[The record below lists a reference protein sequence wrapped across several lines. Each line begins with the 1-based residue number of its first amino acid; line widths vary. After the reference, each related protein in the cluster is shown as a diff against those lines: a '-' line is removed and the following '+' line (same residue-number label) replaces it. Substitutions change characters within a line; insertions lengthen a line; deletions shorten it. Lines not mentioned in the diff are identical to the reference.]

1 MYEQIKLK
9 QFQTQELQKK
19 KFTKRS
25 RNIDGSFSADISENG
40 KGNYSLNQELA
51 TQLQNKMEKKTCTS

>member
-19 KFTKRS
+19 KFSKRS
-25 RNIDGSFSADISENG
+25 RNIDGSFSADISENS
-40 KGNYSLNQELA
+40 KGIY
-51 TQLQNKMEKKTCTS
+51 

>member
-51 TQLQNKMEKKTCTS
+51 TQLQNKMEKRTCTS